1 MPGYLESYKAYE
13 EETTPGTGIDYL
25 KGNLFQKITLD
36 VIVRFQT
43 WFNCSVAET
52 AEFADITMLT
62 DDWLFDSSG
71 RFRDFSVG
79 DELKI
84 TSATNPLNNSNQSS
98 SGGRL
103 GLLISEKLN
112 DFQVRCTDELGVSTT
127 FIPDPADASAVF
139 SLVQNPTGIS
149 FDYGLPTNN
158 GATAFTSPIDGE
170 LMRFEYGE
178 NSSPW
183 STIPSVK
190 EMIPQGL
197 KSWHIGSCKVIYLGI
212 TGGETE
218 AYRYRIIQE
227 FFIIPFYLAPQ
238 IFDWTSFPNVLAPN
252 YFAKTQCLKQVF
264 RIRGLRDL
272 ADPNVYQEL
281 VFDKKDGNT
290 GWKDEK
296 YNGGVP
302 DFTASGAT
310 YGNAAT
316 VNSLT
321 RDDVVSVSFTIDK
334 INTPYPKY
342 IGLNFIMH
350 PEDASDYQNINS
362 TVIENYA
369 WDRCFI
375 TEGSGPTTGENNGT
389 AYQVLTNVTNT
400 ATATS
405 VTISFDVDFGTG
417 SKAKIDSLSQKN
429 YSIWAY
435 AGSEL
440 RTAETAN
447 YTTFLIDYGEIKVSI
462 PDTTAVTT
470 SDILFHDQNDATIV
484 SSSPVI
490 KVEDEITV
498 DSKVMLAQT
507 TQLSDVQLDS
517 VNLELVAI
525 NSSTNEELVLQ
536 SESIDLSNEPLIGAV
551 RFINRTTPTNFQV
564 NPLEIRANNKS
575 FRDPSL
581 DTVIGGVPNFA
592 YKFQHTFLFR
602 WAYWEQLLINS
613 FPVSFQDTTANF
625 NGYNNDWTRLAT
637 FTDWAINYRVQT
649 NLISGVTKHQINNDT
664 VLINKDYD
672 SNALWTT
679 ALTTFDDTTP
689 LVYSS
694 NPYILTNKKTTVK
707 AAFTYTGGTAPNAA
721 DVYMVARIIPKENG
735 DFENNF
741 SFSSVWDRQSVS
753 VFENANPVGLIGITK
768 VGSVFTGEF
777 DIDDSKLPFGV
788 LEYTISVSINLDTQV
803 AATSDYG
810 QIFKTNVLALEDIVI
825 PPTIDIPENP
835 FKVCCLPLK
844 VFASLTSTNT
854 FINDFT
860 GFIELFPV
868 QFSVTM
874 NLEKYN
880 EITKVWDIVLSNIAN
895 DLSAVSRNNR
905 NYFGSKI
912 NWKPILTSFGVGKY
926 RMDWD
931 YSSGNRYSM
940 EYCLEEYSQTRADE
954 TVRFEYKL
962 NSVIGSKTQTE
973 VTDYVGLNWLGQIRL
988 DNAIF
993 NNRSAPYEVE
1003 GVRMSNGR
1011 ERTISKSFRETYSLE
1026 LRRSQREVFDL
1037 LMYTVLMADDLKV
1050 CDYNS
1055 SNNDDFVNT
1064 LVEVNGEFAP
1074 DNSNSRPY
1082 PSGSIEFIS
1091 RYSNNKKFYS

>member
-1 MPGYLESYKAYE
+1 MPGYLESYEAKE
-13 EETTPGTGIDYL
+13 EQTTGSIDYL
-25 KGNLFQKITLD
+25 KGNLFQKIT
-36 VIVRFQT
+36 VEIVVRFQT
-43 WFNCSVAET
+43 WFNCSIEET
-52 AEFADITMLT
+52 TEFADATMLT
-62 DDWLFDSSG
+62 DDWIFDASG
-71 RFRDFSVG
+71 RFRDFAVG

-84 TSATNPLNNSNQSS
+84 SSATNSLNNSNQSS
-98 SGGRL
+98 VGGRT
-103 GLLISEKLN
+103 GLLISEKLS
-112 DFQVRCTDELGVSTT
+112 DFKVRCTNQLGAATS
-127 FIPDPADASAVF
+127 FAADPSDASAVF
-139 SLVQNPTGIS
+139 SLVQNPTAVS

-170 LMRFEYGE
+170 LMRFQYGE

-183 STIPSVK
+183 AANPTPK
-190 EMIPQGL
+190 QMIPQGL
-197 KSWHIGSCKVIYLGI
+197 KSWHIGSCSVAYLGI
-212 TGGETE
+212 SGGETE

-227 FFIIPFYLAPQ
+227 LFIIPFYLAPQ
-238 IFDWTSFPNVLAPN
+238 VFDWTSFPNVLAPN
-252 YFAKTQCLKQVF
+252 YFAKTQCVKQVF
-264 RIRGLRDL
+264 RIRGLREL
-272 ADPNVYQEL
+272 ADPNVFQEL
-281 VFDKKDGNT
+281 VFDKKEGNT
-290 GWKDEK
+290 GWKDEQ

-321 RDDVVSVSFTIDK
+321 RDDTVSVSFTIDK

-350 PEDASDYQNINS
+350 PEDASDYQNINT
-362 TVIENYA
+362 TVLENYS
-369 WDRCFI
+369 WDRAFL
-375 TEGSGPTTGENNGT
+375 TEGSGATNGENASNNIPFT
-389 AYQVLTNVTNT
+389 VIKNATNT
-400 ATATS
+400 STASS
-405 VTISFDVDFGTG
+405 VTITFDVDFGTG
-417 SKAKIDSLSQKN
+417 AKAKIDSLSQKN

-447 YTTFLIDYGEIKVSI
+447 YTTFLIDYGEIKVNI

-470 SDILFHDQNDATIV
+470 SQILFHDQNDATIK
-484 SSSPVI
+484 STSRVI

-498 DSKVMLAQT
+498 DSLVILAQT
-507 TQLSDVQLDS
+507 AQLSDVQIES

-536 SESIDLSNEPLIGAV
+536 SENIDLSNEPLIGAV

-564 NPLEIRANNKS
+564 NPLEIRANNKY

-581 DTVIGGVPNFA
+581 DTVISGVSNFA
-592 YKFQHTFLFR
+592 YKLQHTFLFR
-602 WAYWEQLLINS
+602 WAYWEQLLINT
-613 FPVSFQDTTANF
+613 FPVSFQDTTASF
-625 NGYNNDWTRLAT
+625 NGYNNDWTRLSA

-649 NLISGVTKHQINNDT
+649 NLSSGVTTHQINNDT

-672 SNALWTT
+672 SNSLWTT
-679 ALTTFDDTTP
+679 ALSTFDDTTP
-689 LVYSS
+689 LLYSS
-694 NPYILTNKKTTVK
+694 KPYILTNKKTTVK
-707 AAFTYTGGTAPNAA
+707 AEFTYTGGTAPSAS
-721 DVYMVARIIPKENG
+721 DVYMVARIITKENG

-741 SFSSVWDRQSVS
+741 SFSSVYNRTAVS
-753 VFENANPVGLIGITK
+753 VFENDNPLGLIGITK

-788 LEYTISVSINLDTQV
+788 MEYTISVSINLNTQV

-825 PPTIDIPENP
+825 APTIDIPENP
-835 FKVCCLPLK
+835 FKECCLPLN
-844 VFASLTSTNT
+844 VFASLTSSNT

-860 GFIELFPV
+860 GFIELFPL

-874 NLEKYN
+874 NLQKYN
-880 EITKVWDIVLSNIAN
+880 EITKVWDILGVLTN
-895 DLSAVSRNNR
+895 DLSGVNRNNK
-905 NYFGSKI
+905 NYFGSKVA
-912 NWKPILTSFGVGKY
+912 WKTILSSFGIGKY
-926 RMDWD
+926 RVDFN
-931 YSSGNRYSM
+931 YVSGNRYSM
-940 EYCLEEYSQTRADE
+940 EYCLEEYSQRRADE

-1026 LRRSQREVFDL
+1026 LRRSQREIFDL

>member
-1 MPGYLESYKAYE
+1 MPGYLESYEAKE
-13 EETTPGTGIDYL
+13 EEATGSIDYL

-36 VIVRFQT
+36 IIVRFQT

-52 AEFADITMLT
+52 TEFADITMVT
-62 DDWLFDSSG
+62 KDWLFDGSG

-79 DELKI
+79 DQLNI
-84 TSATNPLNNSNQSS
+84 TSASNPSNNSINF
-98 SGGRL
+98 SGG
-103 GLLISEKLN
+103 GLLISEKLS
-112 DFQVRCTDELGVSTT
+112 DFKVRCTDILGGVITGGFT
-127 FIPDPADASAVF
+127 PDPADASAVF
-139 SLVQNPTGIS
+139 SLVQYPTGIS

-178 NSSPW
+178 NSAPW
-183 STIPSVK
+183 DAGLPPFPIK
-190 EMIPQGL
+190 QMIPQGL
-197 KSWHIGSCKVIYLGI
+197 KSWHIGACAVQDLGDS
-212 TGGETE
+212 GGETP
-218 AYRYRIIQE
+218 AYRYKITQE
-227 FFIIPFYLAPQ
+227 LFIIPFYLAPQ

-296 YNGGVP
+296 YNGGVS

-321 RDDVVSVSFTIDK
+321 RDDVVNVSFTIT
-334 INTPYPKY
+334 NVGTPFPKY

-375 TEGSGPTTGENNGT
+375 TEGSGATTGENNGT

-400 ATATS
+400 STATS

-507 TQLSDVQLDS
+507 TQLSDVQLES

-536 SESIDLSNEPLIGAV
+536 SESIDLSGEPLIGAV

-575 FRDPSL
+575 FRDPSS
-581 DTVIGGVPNFA
+581 DAVIGGVPNFA

-625 NGYNNDWTRLAT
+625 NGYNNDWTRLAA
-637 FTDWAINYRVQT
+637 FADWAINYRVQT
-649 NLISGVTKHQINNDT
+649 NLSSGVTTHKINNDT

-679 ALTTFDDTTP
+679 ALNTFDDTTP
-689 LVYSS
+689 LVHSS

-707 AAFTYTGGTAPNAA
+707 AVFTYTGGTAPNAA
-721 DVYMVARIIPKENG
+721 DVFMVARIIPKENG

-753 VFENANPVGLIGITK
+753 VFENASPVGLIGITK

-803 AATSDYG
+803 AANADYG

-825 PPTIDIPENP
+825 APTIDIPENP

-880 EITKVWDIVLSNIAN
+880 ESTKVWDIVLSNIAN

-912 NWKPILTSFGVGKY
+912 NWKPVLTSFGVGKY

-1026 LRRSQREVFDL
+1026 LRRSQREIFDL